1 MTYETLNECQKRAVT
16 QLSSF
21 LAMPSQK
28 HMIIEGAGGVG
39 KGYLLRYLH
48 DNWNEVVTRASIFT
62 AESIPTPEFTAT
74 TNEAVY
80 QLGIDSARTIY
91 SYAAIRPW
99 GNTVRSYRA
108 PSFDKRVVFIDEAS
122 YIDEKTFKLIKLQ
135 LPKHKFVWILD
146 PYQLAPVGS
155 ELPYVHTQGFKSVEL
170 RTIERCKEML
180 QKLVQELR
188 EAVKNQEGVN
198 LKAYHSEDIQ
208 IVDTHTFHQMIVE
221 RFREDP
227 INSKVV
233 MFKNKSADLYNKAI
247 NEHALGNP
255 PFPFAGANA
264 IVNSYNEIY
273 NHKVGTR
280 LVIDRIHKTGLD
292 TEVVLETSIGSLLTP
307 IDKTNLRDHPQYID
321 IALPYASTTHKAQ
334 GSTID
339 TVFVDAKDIFS
350 TWDAE
355 MRRRL
360 IYVAISRAS
369 KKVVICL

>member
-170 RTIERCKEML
+170 RTIERCKGML